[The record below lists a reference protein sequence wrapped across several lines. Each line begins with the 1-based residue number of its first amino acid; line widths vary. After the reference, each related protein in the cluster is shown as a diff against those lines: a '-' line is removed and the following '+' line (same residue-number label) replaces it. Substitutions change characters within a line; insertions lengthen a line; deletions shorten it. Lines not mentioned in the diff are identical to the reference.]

1 MLATCWRW
9 LDFGLK
15 TIMAIFLFA
24 MMVLTSADV
33 IGRYVLNAPIS
44 GAFEIVQYLMAIA
57 VFAAL
62 PVTTASDSHLSVS
75 LIPPTMRDPIGR
87 VHKIFIRLFS
97 AIALLVIAW
106 RMASQA
112 QILET
117 SQQVSGYLQ
126 LPLAP
131 IAAVMAI
138 FAAIAFLIIVVKL
151 VAALRGRDGAQEEA
165 PSTRPGSE

>member
-1 MLATCWRW
+1 VLANCWRW
-9 LDFGLK
+9 LDFGLR
-15 TIMAIFLFA
+15 TVMAVFLFA

-62 PVTTASDSHLSVS
+62 PVTTANDSHLSVS

-87 VHKIFIRLFS
+87 MHKVFIRLFS
-97 AIALLVIAW
+97 AIALLIIAW

-112 QILET
+112 QILAN

-138 FAAIAFLIIVVKL
+138 FAAIAFLIIVTKL
-151 VAALRGRDGAQEEA
+151 IAAVCGRDAVQNEA
-165 PSTRPGSE
+165 GSVRPEYE

>member
-1 MLATCWRW
+1 MPGRLWFW

-15 TIMAIFLFA
+15 AIMAIFLFV
-24 MMVLTSADV
+24 MMALTAADV

-44 GAFEIVQYLMAIA
+44 GAFEIVQYLMAIV

-75 LIPPTMRDPIGR
+75 LIPTTLGGPIGR
-87 VHKIFIRLFS
+87 AHRIFIRLVS
-97 AIALLVIAW
+97 ALALLVIAW

-112 QILET
+112 QILAG
-117 SQQVSGYLQ
+117 SQQVSGYLE

-131 IAAVMAI
+131 IAATMAA
-138 FAAIAFLIIVVKL
+138 FASLAFLIIL
-151 VAALRGRDGAQEEA
+151 VRLIATVRGHDEPPRDGKSA
-165 PSTRPGSE
+165 TPGYE

>member
-1 MLATCWRW
+1 
-9 LDFGLK
+9 
-15 TIMAIFLFA
+15 MAIFLFI
-24 MMVLTSADV
+24 MMALTSADV

-44 GAFEIVQYLMAIA
+44 GAFEIVQYLMAVV

-75 LIPPTMRDPIGR
+75 LIPPAMHGPIGR
-87 VHKIFIRLFS
+87 VHRIFIRLVS
-97 AIALLVIAW
+97 AIALFVIAW

-112 QILET
+112 QILAN

-131 IAAVMAI
+131 VAAVMAV
-138 FAAIAFLIIVVKL
+138 FAALAFLIMLVKL
-151 VAALRGRDGAQEEA
+151 IAAIGGREHAQREA
-165 PSTRPGSE
+165 VPLEQGYE

>member
-1 MLATCWRW
+1 VLAQTWRW

-15 TIMAIFLFA
+15 TIMAIFLFV

-44 GAFEIVQYLMAIA
+44 GAFEIVQYLMAVV

-62 PVTTASDSHLSVS
+62 PVTTASDGHQSVS
-75 LIPPTMRDPIGR
+75 LIPQTMRGSIGR
-87 VHKIFIRLFS
+87 AHRVFIRLVS
-97 AIALLVIAW
+97 AIALFVIAW
-106 RMASQA
+106 RMAAQA
-112 QILET
+112 QILDG

-131 IAAVMAI
+131 IAAVMAA
-138 FAAIAFLIIVVKL
+138 FAALAFLIIVGKL
-151 VAALRGRDGAQEEA
+151 IAAILGREDPQGDAFPLGQGYE
-165 PSTRPGSE
+165 

>member
-1 MLATCWRW
+1 MLATCWSW

-33 IGRYVLNAPIS
+33 TGRYVLNAPIS

-75 LIPPTMRDPIGR
+75 LIPQTMRGPIGR
-87 VHKIFIRLFS
+87 AHKIFIRLVS
-97 AIALLVIAW
+97 AIALLIIAW

-138 FAAIAFLIIVVKL
+138 FATIAFLIIVVKL

-165 PSTRPGSE
+165 HSARPGYE

>member
-1 MLATCWRW
+1 VLSALWRW

-15 TIMAIFLFA
+15 VIMAIFLFV

-44 GAFEIVQYLMAIA
+44 GAFEIVQYLMAVV

-62 PVTTASDSHLSVS
+62 PVTTASDGHLSVS
-75 LIPPTMRDPIGR
+75 LVPSTMRGPIGR
-87 VHKIFIRLFS
+87 AHRIIIRLVS
-97 AIALLVIAW
+97 AIALFVIAW
-106 RMASQA
+106 RMIAQA
-112 QILET
+112 QILDG

-131 IAAVMAI
+131 IAAVMAVFAVLALLI
-138 FAAIAFLIIVVKL
+138 MLVKLIAAISGSDNEPRETTAFDQ
-151 VAALRGRDGAQEEA
+151 GYE
-165 PSTRPGSE
+165 